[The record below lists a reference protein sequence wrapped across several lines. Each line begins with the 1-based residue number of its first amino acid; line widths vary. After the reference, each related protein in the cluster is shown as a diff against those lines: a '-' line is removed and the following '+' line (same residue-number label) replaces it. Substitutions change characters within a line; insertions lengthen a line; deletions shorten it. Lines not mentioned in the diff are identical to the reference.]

1 MPGQALVGWLIRRQP
16 QRELLVW
23 LQGAENGAFH
33 LISSPVY
40 NLSMHDIPNRI
51 ADVLLE
57 VEALL
62 RISGKWD
69 AYRPSTDALLSS
81 EPFCIDTLSFEQ
93 WLQWV
98 FLPRMKQILEYKK
111 PLPAKS
117 GIFVYAQQ
125 QLRKQQLPAGK
136 LLSLI
141 KRFDDLILIQS
152 AARRH

>member
-1 MPGQALVGWLIRRQP
+1 MQLLAGMLICRQP
-16 QRELLVW
+16 W
-23 LQGAENGAFH
+23 LEPLAWPQVAENVAFH
-33 LISSPVY
+33 LIFPPVY
-40 NLSMHDIPNRI
+40 NLPMHDIPNRI

-62 RISGKWD
+62 RTSGKWD
-69 AYRPSTDALLSS
+69 AYRPPTDALLSP

-125 QLRKQQLPAGK
+125 QLRKEELPAGK

-152 AARRH
+152 GARRH